1 MKREWLMIPDR
12 HNIQE
17 SLRLAEEYGA
27 AFEYNDFFAPDVY
40 SDEEEIKKRI
50 TLYKGCA
57 RDRSRDTL
65 HGVFLDI
72 SVASKD
78 PVIRDYSRKKV
89 EQSMAIAQELGVK
102 GVVFHSG
109 LIGGLNQEEY
119 LRHWYET
126 QEALWDEMLTKYTQ
140 LTVYMENTFENTP
153 DSLAELKRRLRKH
166 ERFQLCLDYGHACLG
181 PTEPDKWFA
190 QMNGNIGHIHI
201 NDNDLI
207 SDLHMVPGSGSIDFT
222 YFKKLSERY
231 DVNCPILLE
240 VTGIE
245 KQKKALEYMS
255 AL

>member
-1 MKREWLMIPDR
+1 MKREWLMIPDS

-109 LIGGLNQEEY
+109 LLRGLKQETYLEHWYKVQEEWIRY
-119 LRHWYET
+119 L
-126 QEALWDEMLTKYTQ
+126 LNKFPSLF
-140 LTVYMENTFENTP
+140 VFMENTF
-153 DSLAELKRRLRKH
+153 
-166 ERFQLCLDYGHACLG
+166 C
-181 PTEPDKWFA
+181 
-190 QMNGNIGHIHI
+190 
-201 NDNDLI
+201 
-207 SDLHMVPGSGSIDFT
+207 
-222 YFKKLSERY
+222 
-231 DVNCPILLE
+231 
-240 VTGIE
+240 
-245 KQKKALEYMS
+245 
-255 AL
+255 